1 MIILFYCVYFNFT
14 LENKSATYNYARCKV
29 SNQSVQNIV
38 NNYINVHVS
47 IAVCLLFLLVC
58 SITPTPS
65 FNMIQ
70 HRWTI
75 ITSSAC
81 SIGIPYTKYNTF
93 YWPHCSDSTQAPPPE
108 IWLVVP
114 IFPRLDWHHPHHLSM
129 TRACPAAICFDLIS
143 ALEPPEIDTTD
154 DR

>member
-1 MIILFYCVYFNFT
+1 MIIV
-14 LENKSATYNYARCKV
+14 ENMDYEKAAGGSFRDFILLMSDRNLCKV

-70 HRWTI
+70 HR
-75 ITSSAC
+75 
-81 SIGIPYTKYNTF
+81 
-93 YWPHCSDSTQAPPPE
+93 
-108 IWLVVP
+108 
-114 IFPRLDWHHPHHLSM
+114 
-129 TRACPAAICFDLIS
+129 
-143 ALEPPEIDTTD
+143 
-154 DR
+154 